1 MNKLRETAV
10 HDRPCEKAQR
20 CGVEVLTDAELLA
33 VLLRTGSEKLD
44 VLRLSEKI
52 LNLSGAH
59 EGLGGFLHHSYEEY
73 LECSGI
79 GPVKAVQLLAI
90 GELAKR
96 IWRREAGG
104 TLTLPVFSEPAVC
117 ARYYMQE
124 MRHLEQEELR
134 IVYLDT
140 SLRLMRDQILTR
152 GTVNASVLSVREIM
166 IGALRHRAVHLI
178 LIHNH
183 PSGDPSPSSED
194 RSVTK
199 QVAEAGALIGIR
211 LADHIIIG
219 DNRYYSFKEWGTL

>member
-1 MNKLRETAV
+1 M
-10 HDRPCEKAQR
+10 
-20 CGVEVLTDAELLA
+20 
-33 VLLRTGSEKLD
+33 
-44 VLRLSEKI
+44 
-52 LNLSGAH
+52 
-59 EGLGGFLHHSYEEY
+59 
-73 LECSGI
+73 
-79 GPVKAVQLLAI
+79 KAVQLLAI

-140 SLRLMRDQILTR
+140 RLRLMRDQILTR